1 METGENKSILFIK
14 DKSFSNDSLDNY
26 HLSIELSPRSL
37 TYSIIEPNKRR
48 CMLLS
53 SSLYTNQEDLSNIF
67 TKDNYLSEIFLSKS
81 IALVNYPNT
90 LVPEKVFNENDKEKL
105 FSLNHNLDET
115 ILTDN
120 IKNNNIINL
129 YSIPKSLHQTIK
141 NIIPDAK
148 ISSQSSILINSF
160 LSNNNNIKKLNL
172 YIKDDFVHIL
182 ITNNNQLIFQNKF
195 EFTSKEDLLF
205 YTLFC
210 IQENNLDN
218 EKINTEIYGDIK
230 KEEYQILYEYIRNIN
245 YGNKLKDI
253 DCGNEFNNIDEHC
266 FNILYRQHLCV

>member
-14 DKSFSNDSLDNY
+14 DKSFINDPLENY
-26 HLSIELSPRSL
+26 HLSIELSPKSL
-37 TYSIIEPNKRR
+37 TYSIIDPDKRR

-53 SSLYTNQEDLSNIF
+53 STIYKDQEDLSNIF
-67 TKDNYLSEIFLSKS
+67 TKDNYLSKKFLSKS
-81 IALVNYPNT
+81 IALANYPNT
-90 LVPEKVFNENDKEKL
+90 LVPEKIFNTDDKEKI
-105 FSLNHNLDET
+105 FSLNHNLNEI

-120 IKNNNIINL
+120 INKNNIINL

-141 NIIPDAK
+141 NIIPNAE
-148 ISSQSSILINSF
+148 INSQSSILINSF
-160 LSNNNNIKKLNL
+160 LSNNNNIKKMNL
-172 YIKDDFVHIL
+172 YIKDSFVNIL
-182 ITNNNQLIFQNKF
+182 ITDNNQLIFQNKF

-210 IQENNLDN
+210 IEENNLDN
-218 EKINTEIYGDIK
+218 EKINTEIYGNIK
-230 KEEYQILYEYIRNIN
+230 KSEYQILYEYIRNIN

-253 DCGNEFNNIDEHC
+253 KCGNEFNNIDEHC